1 MFLKFQLGFGLFG
14 PVRIGI
20 VLVAGLGNA
29 SDETG
34 MPAAGALSCPSGV
47 TGWEGTTSITPSVLF
62 SCASTDLRESRILR
76 SRAARSA
83 LSCFSSSS
91 FFQTSP
97 TTCSRTGSSFSM
109 ASLSLVYFSIR
120 RGMLSKALMKFWQAV
135 FGSTA
140 KRPLLYFSSAKE
152 WVNKDSF

>member
-1 MFLKFQLGFGLFG
+1 MGTLPGEGLPG
-14 PVRIGI
+14 G
-20 VLVAGLGNA
+20 A
-29 SDETG
+29 SATG
-34 MPAAGALSCPSGV
+34 MPAAGTSSCPSG
-47 TGWEGTTSITPSVLF
+47 TDRGGTTSITPSLFF
-62 SCASTDLRESRILR
+62 SCASTDLRESSILR

-140 KRPLLYFSSAKE
+140 RRPLL
-152 WVNKDSF
+152 

>member
-1 MFLKFQLGFGLFG
+1 MGTLPGEGLPG
-14 PVRIGI
+14 G
-20 VLVAGLGNA
+20 A
-29 SDETG
+29 SATG

-91 FFQTSP
+91 FLPDFPDDLFQD
-97 TTCSRTGSSFSM
+97 GEF
-109 ASLSLVYFSIR
+109 LLNGFVSLVYFSIR
-120 RGMLSKALMKFWQAV
+120 RGD
-135 FGSTA
+135 GC
-140 KRPLLYFSSAKE
+140 RRR
-152 WVNKDSF
+152 